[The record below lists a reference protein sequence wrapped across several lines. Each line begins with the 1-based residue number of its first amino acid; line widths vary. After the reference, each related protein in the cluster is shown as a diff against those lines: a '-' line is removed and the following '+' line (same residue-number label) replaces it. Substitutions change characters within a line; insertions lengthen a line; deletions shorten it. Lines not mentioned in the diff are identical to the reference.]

1 LIKLLRSMLFV
12 PGNNMR
18 MLHKAAS
25 LKADAVILDMEDAVP
40 MEDKETAR
48 LFVRDMVPELAEKRA
63 GIYVRVNSW
72 STGLTQEDL
81 EAAAQPG
88 LDGIMLPK
96 CETREDIEK
105 LTRELEKLEAK
116 RSLKKTPIVALIETP
131 LGVVNAYSI
140 ASAPRVIAV
149 AFGSVDFTREMGTTP
164 SKEGTEVLYPRAHI
178 AVAAR
183 AAGVDP
189 IDTVW
194 TDIMDVEGLI
204 RDAKL
209 ARKLGYSGKL
219 LIHPNQIDPVNKVF
233 TPTPEEVEYAKLIV
247 QEFEKAK
254 AKGIG
259 AISIKGKMIDTPF
272 YKQALRTL
280 QIHQAIEEL
289 EKHSTT

>member
-1 LIKLLRSMLFV
+1 MIRLLRSMLFV

-25 LKADAVILDMEDAVP
+25 LRSDAVILDMEDAVP

-48 LFVRDMVPELAEKRA
+48 LFIRDMVPELAEKRA

-81 EAAAQPG
+81 EAALQPG

-105 LTRELEKLEAK
+105 LARELEKIEAD
-116 RSLKKTPIVALIETP
+116 RGLKKTPIVALVETP

-149 AFGSVDFTREMGTTP
+149 AFGSIDFAREMGTTP
-164 SKEGTEVLYPRAHI
+164 SKEGIEILYPRAHI

-183 AAGVDP
+183 AAGADP
-189 IDTVW
+189 IDAVW
-194 TDIMDVEGLI
+194 ADIMDIDGLV

-219 LIHPNQIDPVNKVF
+219 LVHPNQIEPVNKVF
-233 TPTPEEVEYAKLIV
+233 TPTIEEVEYAKLIV
-247 QEFEKAK
+247 EEFEKAK
-254 AKGIG
+254 AKGVG
-259 AISIKGKMIDTPF
+259 AISIKGKMIDIPF
-272 YKQALRTL
+272 YKQALKTL
-280 QIHQAIEEL
+280 QIHQAIREL
-289 EKHSTT
+289 EKHDAT